1 MIKIFKLK
9 EMKDGLRDFM
19 RLYIYDCIYVGGF
32 SELFELVIQSKYKSI
47 KMNWLVGFLMLEIY

>member
-19 RLYIYDCIYVGGF
+19 RLYIYDCIYVGSF
-32 SELFELVIQSKYKSI
+32 SELFELVI
-47 KMNWLVGFLMLEIY
+47 